1 MTAAPDPR
9 RPRILTTDASG
20 AQTNIWWGIM
30 GLIVIEVMVF
40 GTLIVSYFYLKAH
53 STGWPPEPAPSLLL
67 PTINTLVLFASS
79 ISIHIADKGVA
90 AGSQRRLKA
99 GLVGSTILAVVFLV
113 LKWFEFQEKPYQWNS
128 HAYGSIVFLL
138 LGLHALHV
146 FSVMLKSGVMS
157 ALAFRGFFSEQSY
170 VGVQV
175 NGLYWHFVVAIWLP
189 IYVTVYLSPRF
200 T

>member
-1 MTAAPDPR
+1 VTAATGARQPR
-9 RPRILTTDASG
+9 LLTTDASG

-30 GLIVIEVMVF
+30 GLITIEVMVF

-53 STGWPPEPAPSLLL
+53 SSGWPPAPPPELLL

-79 ISIHIADKGVA
+79 YSIHNADRGVA
-90 AGSQRRLKA
+90 EGDQRRLKI
-99 GLVGSTILAVVFLV
+99 GLTASTVLAVVFLAI
-113 LKWFEFQEKPYQWNS
+113 KWFEFAEKPYRWDS

-146 FSVMLKSGVMS
+146 LSVMLKSAVMT
-157 ALAFRGFFSEQSY
+157 ALAFRGFFSERSY

-175 NGLYWHFVVAIWLP
+175 NGLYWHFVVAIWIP
-189 IYVTVYLSPRF
+189 IYITVYLSPRL
-200 T
+200 